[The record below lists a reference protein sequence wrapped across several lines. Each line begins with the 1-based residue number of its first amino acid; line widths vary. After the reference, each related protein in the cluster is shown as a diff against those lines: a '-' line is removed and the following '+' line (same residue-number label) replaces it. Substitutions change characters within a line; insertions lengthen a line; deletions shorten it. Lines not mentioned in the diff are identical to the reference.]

1 MVCREN
7 KLTTKEK
14 LEKIMKEKVL
24 VLDGAMGTYLSKFN
38 LKPEDFGGHDGLNE
52 FLSISKPEIIK
63 QVHLDYLKAGAD
75 IIETNTFGAN
85 GIILKEYGIEDRVK
99 ELNIASVKL
108 AKEAAFEYSTVDH
121 PRFVAGSI
129 GPTTK
134 SLFVTGGINFE
145 EFLDIYFK
153 QISALIEGG
162 ADILI
167 IETAHDI
174 LNIKAAFAAADRAFK
189 KYSLDLPII
198 VSVTM
203 DNKNAML
210 SGQAVEAVY
219 VSLEHFPLFALGF
232 NCSTGPKDM
241 ALRLESLSKI
251 SKFPVF
257 AMPNAGLPDENGA
270 YNESPEEFSKTLSE
284 YASSSYLNMVGG
296 CCGTEPRHIKAL
308 SEKLKN
314 IKPRAPREKTEWAIS
329 GIEPLFY
336 NEIQTPILAGERNN
350 SIGSKKFRDIVAA
363 SNWDE
368 AVGLAKAQIKA
379 GAHMLDICLS
389 NPERN
394 EIEDARI
401 FLPKIFHSLRAPV
414 MIDTTDIEVMEEVL
428 KMSPGKC
435 VLNSVNFEF
444 GDEKP
449 SQVAELM
456 KLYGAKAVFGVIDE
470 DKEKGLPLTC
480 ERKMA
485 IAARGYKFFTEKCGI
500 SGEDIIFDA
509 LVFPV
514 AVGEKYSRSAQE
526 TLKAIARM
534 KKEFPLSKTILGISN
549 VSFGLPPKGR
559 EILNSVFLHHAVKAG
574 LDIAI
579 VNTQKLKR
587 YALIKKEEIKLAE
600 DLIFASNS
608 DAVKVFADYFRGKKE
623 EALLGDILE
632 NIEPEEKLYRHI
644 LEGIKSGIEDIVVE
658 LLKKSRPMDIINGPI
673 LKAMGEV
680 GKLFAGGDLI
690 VTEVLQ
696 SAETVKKA
704 VEFLTPAL
712 KSMNIPKRGKILL
725 ATVKGDVHDIGKNL
739 VHIIFESNG
748 FEVIDLGVKVP
759 PEIIVENAL
768 KENPDFIGL
777 SGLLVR
783 STEQMTIT
791 ARELAKVDISKP
803 LLLGGAALTGKF
815 VDSNIVPVYKGRVFY
830 ASDAMDGLNTALKLG
845 VSRLWRDNDGHES
858 QVTGRRSFDT
868 TISTE
873 VQNKKYFPDE
883 IPVPKDFDRHF
894 FDDYNLD
901 ELFDNLNEDVF
912 YSRFLKLKKTD
923 TRKVEETKKVIDEIK
938 KYIILD
944 KIIKP
949 RGVYKFFKVNSEDN
963 KVIFF
968 DDDNNVKETVYFP
981 RQAAGENLSIADFIA
996 PLTEKKR
1003 DSMALFVIT
1012 CGEGIREFSKAERDK
1027 GNYLRSYIIEALSLS
1042 LAESFAE
1049 IVHYR
1054 IRESWGIGES
1064 NADKPVHLSD
1074 YKGKRYSFGY
1084 PSCPD
1089 LSNQSKIFNLLKPQK
1104 DVKVELTDNFMM
1116 EPEASVSAFV
1126 LHNRKAKYFS
1136 L

>member
-1 MVCREN
+1 MRIE
-7 KLTTKEK
+7 EK
-14 LEKIMKEKVL
+14 LKKIINEKVL
-24 VLDGAMGTYLSKFN
+24 VLDGAMGTYLSGFN
-38 LKPEDFGGHDGLNE
+38 LKAEDFKGFDGLNE
-52 FLSISKPEIIK
+52 YLSISKPEIIK

-85 GIILKEYGIEDRVK
+85 GIILKEYGLEDKVK

-108 AKEAAFEYSTVDH
+108 AKDAALEYSSEEH

-134 SLFVTGGINFE
+134 SLFVTGGISFE
-145 EFLDIYFK
+145 EFSDIYFE

-162 ADILI
+162 ADLLM

-174 LNIKAAFAAADRAFK
+174 LNIKAAFAAAIRAFK
-189 KYSLDLPII
+189 KYSLELPII

-210 SGQAVEAVY
+210 SGQAVEAMY

-257 AMPNAGLPDENGA
+257 VMPNAGLPDENGA
-270 YNESPEEFSKTLSE
+270 YNESPEEFSGTLSA
-284 YASSSYLNMVGG
+284 YASKKYLNIAGG
-296 CCGTEPRHIKAL
+296 CCGTGPEHIKAL

-314 IKPRAPREKTEWAIS
+314 IKPREPLKETSWAIS

-336 NEIQTPILAGERNN
+336 DEIEPPILAGERNN
-350 SIGSKKFRDIVAA
+350 SIGSKKFRDIVSAG
-363 SNWDE
+363 NWDE

-394 EIEDARI
+394 ELEDARI
-401 FLPKIFHSLRAPV
+401 FLPKIFHSLRAPI
-414 MIDTTDIEVMEEVL
+414 MIDTTDIKVMEEAL
-428 KMSPGKC
+428 KMAPGKC

-444 GDEKP
+444 GDKKP
-449 SQVAELM
+449 AQVAQLM

-470 DKEKGLPLTC
+470 NKERGLPLTC
-480 ERKMA
+480 ERKMLVA
-485 IAARGYKFFTEKCGI
+485 KRGYKFFTEECDI
-500 SGEDIIFDA
+500 SGGDIIFDA

-514 AVGEKYSRSAQE
+514 AVGEDYNRSAQE
-526 TLKAIARM
+526 TLKAITQM
-534 KKEFPLSKTILGISN
+534 KKEFPLSKTVLGISN

-574 LDIAI
+574 LDMAI

-587 YALIKKEEIKLAE
+587 YALIKKEEIKFAE
-600 DLIFASNS
+600 DLIFAANP
-608 DAVKVFADYFRGKKE
+608 DAVKVFADYFRGKKTE
-623 EALLGDILE
+623 VSISDVLE

-644 LEGIKSGIEDIVVE
+644 LEGIKSGIESAISE
-658 LLKKSRPMDIINGPI
+658 LLKKKRPMDIINGPV

-680 GKLFAGGDLI
+680 GKLFAKGDLI

-704 VEFLTPAL
+704 VEALAPAL

-739 VHIIFESNG
+739 VSIIFESNG

-791 ARELAKVDISKP
+791 ARELAKADISKP

-815 VDSNIVPVYKGRVFY
+815 VDSNIVPIYKGEVFY
-830 ASDAMDGLNTALKLG
+830 SSDAMDGLNTALKIR
-845 VSRLWRDNDGHES
+845 VSATTAMSDME
-858 QVTGRRSFDT
+858 GRGERAEGKASVARQAAGCSLPAT
-868 TISTE
+868 ATSTRKP
-873 VQNKKYFPDE
+873 NKKYFPDE
-883 IPVPKDFDRHF
+883 IPVPGDLDRHF
-894 FDDYNLD
+894 FDSYCLN
-901 ELFDNLNEDVF
+901 ELFNNLNEDVF
-912 YSRFLKLKKTD
+912 YSRFLKLKK
-923 TRKVEETKKVIDEIK
+923 
-938 KYIILD
+938 
-944 KIIKP
+944 
-949 RGVYKFFKVNSEDN
+949 
-963 KVIFF
+963 
-968 DDDNNVKETVYFP
+968 
-981 RQAAGENLSIADFIA
+981 
-996 PLTEKKR
+996 
-1003 DSMALFVIT
+1003 
-1012 CGEGIREFSKAERDK
+1012 
-1027 GNYLRSYIIEALSLS
+1027 
-1042 LAESFAE
+1042 
-1049 IVHYR
+1049 
-1054 IRESWGIGES
+1054 
-1064 NADKPVHLSD
+1064 
-1074 YKGKRYSFGY
+1074 KRYE
-1084 PSCPD
+1084 
-1089 LSNQSKIFNLLKPQK
+1089 K
-1104 DVKVELTDNFMM
+1104 DGRNKE
-1116 EPEASVSAFV
+1116 
-1126 LHNRKAKYFS
+1126 KY
-1136 L
+1136 